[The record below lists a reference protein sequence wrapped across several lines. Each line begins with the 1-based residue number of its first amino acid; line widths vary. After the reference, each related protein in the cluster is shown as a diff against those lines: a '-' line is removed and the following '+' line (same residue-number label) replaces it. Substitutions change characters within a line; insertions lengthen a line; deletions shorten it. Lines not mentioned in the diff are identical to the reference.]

1 MIPAPIDLGGVSIEV
16 PLMLAPMA
24 GMSDLPFRETA
35 RRCGAGY
42 AVAEM
47 TSSKPEL
54 WDTKKSATR
63 WSDSRES
70 GIRVV
75 QLLGAD
81 PEMMAL
87 AASRAEQLGAQ
98 VVDVNMGCPAKK
110 VVGRE
115 CGSALMR
122 DIGLVREILS
132 ATAAATSL
140 PVTLKIRTG
149 WDDEHKNALEV
160 ARIARDCGIRM
171 LVVHGR
177 TRSQGF
183 KGSAEYGTIA
193 EVKRCVDLPVIA
205 NGDVDSGEKALRVLE
220 QTGADGLMIG
230 RASYGNPWI
239 FREILCALSGE
250 TFTAPDAD
258 ELERVMLYHAALQFE
273 CYEEGDA
280 LRKIRRHVISYLNK
294 FARRELEKS
303 FFERIFAA
311 KNKEEFIELVKIS
324 IRNI

>member
-1 MIPAPIDLGGVSIEV
+1 MNLAPIDLGGLCIDV

-35 RRCGAGY
+35 RLCGAGY

-47 TSSKPEL
+47 TSSNPDL

-81 PEMMAL
+81 PEMMAR
-87 AASRAEQLGAQ
+87 AASRAQYMGAQ

-122 DIGLVREILS
+122 DPGLVRDIL
-132 ATAAATSL
+132 AATVGATVL

-149 WDDEHKNALEV
+149 WDDDHRNAAE
-160 ARIARDCGIRM
+160 IALIAQSCGIKM

-183 KGSAEYGTIA
+183 KGCAEYETIA
-193 EVKRCVDLPVIA
+193 RIKRLVDIPVVA
-205 NGDVDSGEKALRVLE
+205 NGDIDSGAKAIQVLE
-220 QTGADGLMIG
+220 QTGADGLMVG

-239 FREILCALSGE
+239 FREILCALSGLE
-250 TFTAPDAD
+250 YSPPNAD
-258 ELERVMLYHAALQFE
+258 ELEKVMLFHSKLQFD
-273 CYEEGDA
+273 CYEENDA
-280 LRKIRRHVISYLNK
+280 LRKIRRHIICYLNN
-294 FARRELEKS
+294 FARREFEKG

-324 IRNI
+324 IRKL